1 MWEGES
7 RIYRPRQVYIG
18 PTTREYVPVGQR
30 KLVPIPGM
38 SGAAATSG
46 ICK

>member
-1 MWEGES
+1 
-7 RIYRPRQVYIG
+7 VYTG
-18 PTTREYVPVGQR
+18 PTERAYVPVGER

-46 ICK
+46 ICT